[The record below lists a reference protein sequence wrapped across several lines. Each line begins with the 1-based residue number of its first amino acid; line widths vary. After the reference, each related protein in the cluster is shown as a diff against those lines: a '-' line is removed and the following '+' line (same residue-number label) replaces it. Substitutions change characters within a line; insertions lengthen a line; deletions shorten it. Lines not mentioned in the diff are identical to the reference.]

1 MSARRNPYELWP
13 IFAAFVLSGGLSF
26 YALALARANHTPVVL
41 WLANGALIGL
51 LVQKPLTRTWP
62 LLASAFLGLVLAK
75 LCLGDP
81 LAPTL
86 LIGPCHALET
96 VIVSEAIR
104 RRFPHLSPRTR
115 FMDLARVGVLSA
127 LIGSLLCALGMMSI
141 LHLWSGANVL
151 VSLNTLFRA
160 HFVGMVIAGSTSL
173 VMVTPSLRHIEPG
186 KTWILVR
193 DLLLMTA
200 ITGGVFLESR
210 IPMAFMIYPPLLL
223 LVFRHRFVGMVM
235 GMAILSLVIGLVT
248 TLDVGPFNLVMNG
261 PPGFHVVM
269 AQVFIGVSCFVTL
282 PIALALADQDRLRNR
297 IRESELRY
305 RMLAEHSGD
314 LVMRIRANGDRMYVS
329 PSVKELLGW
338 EVDDFLKPRPDLI
351 HPDDRDRIAAEVK
364 KLREQGG
371 TTTATYRLQHKDG
384 HYLWIEAFARLV
396 PSPDGDGAMDIIY
409 TGRNVTERVRIE
421 HALMESQAQLRTI
434 TDNMPAIIARIDTH
448 WRYTYVNRFVEQ
460 VSGKTPSQ
468 IIGKTV
474 RQVHGDAVYDRLK
487 HYLER
492 ACAGESMLFE
502 YEVKYHDKPLHFQ
515 AHYVPDLDADGKVR
529 GVYEL
534 TTEITHIKNVER
546 ELLRLAHQDSLTG
559 LANRRYFS
567 ERVPALLELAQQHN
581 VPVLLAL
588 VDIDNFKSI
597 NDTYGHAIG
606 DVVLA
611 EVGQCLQKLVRES
624 ELVAR
629 IGGDEFV
636 VLSCDFGNVKHA
648 DGFTQSLWERLH
660 MTVDAGVAQVAVKM
674 SVGAA
679 VCKNEASVDGLMKL
693 ADEALY
699 QAKEAGR
706 DTYRVLTRGFYGD
719 GHGKG
724 KHDSH
729 DHNPSHSE
737 EVKVRHA

>member
-1 MSARRNPYELWP
+1 MSARRAPYELWP
-13 IFAAFVLSGGLSF
+13 IVAAFVLSGGLSF

-41 WLANGALIGL
+41 WLANGALIGW
-51 LVQKPLTRTWP
+51 LVQKPLSRSWP

-81 LAPTL
+81 LASTL

-115 FMDLARVGVLSA
+115 FMDLARVGVVSA
-127 LIGSLLCALGMMSI
+127 LIGSALCALGMMSI
-141 LHLWSGANVL
+141 LHLWSGADVL

-160 HFVGMVIAGSTSL
+160 HFVGMIIAGSTSL

-186 KTWILVR
+186 RIWVLVR

-200 ITGGVFLESR
+200 VTVGVFVESH
-210 IPMAFMIYPPLLL
+210 IPMVFMIYPPLLL

-235 GMAILSLVIGLVT
+235 GMTILSLVVGLVT
-248 TLDVGPFNLVMNG
+248 TLNVGPFNLVAG
-261 PPGFHVVM
+261 VTPAFHVVM
-269 AQVFIGVSCFVTL
+269 AQVFIGVSCFVAL

-297 IRESELRY
+297 MHESELRY

-314 LVMRIRANGDRMYVS
+314 LVMRIRTNGDRMYVS

-338 EVDDFLKPRPDLI
+338 EVEDFLKPRPDLI
-351 HPDDRDRIAAEVK
+351 HPDDRERIAAEVC
-364 KLREQGG
+364 KLRAQGG

-421 HALMESQAQLRTI
+421 QALLESQAQLRTI
-434 TDNMPAIIARIDTH
+434 TDNMPAVIARIDTT

-460 VSGKTPSQ
+460 IFGKTPAQ
-468 IIGKTV
+468 VVGRTV

-502 YEVKYHDKPLHFQ
+502 YEVKHHDKRLHFQ

-534 TTEITHIKNVER
+534 TTEITHIKNVEH
-546 ELLRLAHQDSLTG
+546 ELLRLAHQDALTG

-567 ERVPALLELAQQHN
+567 ERVPALLDMAQQHN
-581 VPVLLAL
+581 APVLLAL

-606 DVVLA
+606 DIVLA
-611 EVGQCLQKLVRES
+611 EVGRCLQKLVREG
-624 ELVAR
+624 EMVAR

-636 VLSCDFGNVKHA
+636 VLSCDFGNVRHA
-648 DGFTQSLWERLH
+648 NAFTQSLWERLH
-660 MTVDAGVAQVAVKM
+660 MMVDAGVAQVAVKM
-674 SVGAA
+674 CVGAA
-679 VCKNEASVDGLMKL
+679 VCKDEGSVDGLMKL

-706 DTYRVLTRGFYGD
+706 DTYRVLTRGFNGGGND
-719 GHGKG
+719 KG
-724 KHDSH
+724 NSNSH
-729 DHNPSHSE
+729 RPNE
-737 EVKVRHA
+737 EVKVRQA